1 MQLWLES
8 VFAVQPQAGL
18 GFGHTCILVVPSTLR
33 LSVCR
38 HHLGSREAPC
48 LHLPVR
54 SVGGEVIVLL
64 LPVTYFQ
71 VPECPH
77 HLKGSWG
84 DAGGGWYGKV
94 SLDIALL

>member
-1 MQLWLES
+1 MQLWLEG
-8 VFAVQPQAGL
+8 VFAVPPQAGL
-18 GFGHTCILVVPSTLR
+18 GFGHACILVVPSTLH
-33 LSVCR
+33 LCVCIILGAGK
-38 HHLGSREAPC
+38 HLAFTCWLDLWAARF
-48 LHLPVR
+48 
-54 SVGGEVIVLL
+54 IVLL
-64 LPVTYFQ
+64 LPVTYVQ

>member
-1 MQLWLES
+1 MCLLFHHRQGWVSVTLASWWFHPRCVYLCVCIILGAGKHLAFTCWLDLWAAR
-8 VFAVQPQAGL
+8 F
-18 GFGHTCILVVPSTLR
+18 
-33 LSVCR
+33 
-38 HHLGSREAPC
+38 
-48 LHLPVR
+48 
-54 SVGGEVIVLL
+54 IVLL
-64 LPVTYFQ
+64 LPVTYVQ